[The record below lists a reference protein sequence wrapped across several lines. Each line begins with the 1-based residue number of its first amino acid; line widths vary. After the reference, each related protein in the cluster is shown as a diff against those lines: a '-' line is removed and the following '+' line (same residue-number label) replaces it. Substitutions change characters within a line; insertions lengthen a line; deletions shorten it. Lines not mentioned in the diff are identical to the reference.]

1 MAEPFICV
9 GSDGYSFSYDKQYTK
24 TNPHPRNFATFPQF
38 FQTVREKQLMSIQDA
53 VYKATALPAQI
64 LGLCDRGQFLESV
77 HNKTARQCLAV
88 LLARERSLPAEGLLN
103 AASIRGAAL

>member
-9 GSDGYSFSYDKQYTK
+9 GIDGYSFSYDKLHTK
-24 TNPHPRNFATFPQF
+24 TNPHPRNFT
-38 FQTVREKQLMSIQDA
+38 
-53 VYKATALPAQI
+53 Y
-64 LGLCDRGQFLESV
+64 

-103 AASIRGAAL
+103 AASIRDAAL